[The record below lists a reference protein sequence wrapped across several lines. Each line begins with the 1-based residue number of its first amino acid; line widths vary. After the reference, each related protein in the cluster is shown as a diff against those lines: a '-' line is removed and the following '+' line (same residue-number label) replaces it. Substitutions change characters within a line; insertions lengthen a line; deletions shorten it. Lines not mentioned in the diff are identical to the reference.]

1 LERYLVFGLTL
12 ALCVVAEPLGAAGR
26 HENETLPTQPAQTV
40 VIQDQGGFASAISRV
55 AEVVMPTVVH
65 IEITGA
71 APRQAP
77 TMGFPRQNG
86 LPQSSQPLRALGSGI
101 IVSED
106 GYIVTNNHVVE
117 NAQEIEV
124 QLYGGER
131 RTAKLVG
138 TDPGT
143 DLAVVKIE
151 PPANLSYAV
160 LGDSD
165 ALKVGEWVIA
175 VGSPRGLDWT
185 VTAGIVSAKHR
196 RDIGA
201 LGPMGF
207 EDFIQTDTAINP
219 GNSGGPLINLKGEV
233 VGINSLILSA
243 SQGSEG
249 LGFAIPANM
258 AKGIVQT
265 LIRDGKVVR
274 GDLGLSVQDLTPELA
289 RSMKLPEG
297 TTGVIVA
304 AVRQG
309 GPGEQAGISPGD
321 VLFAFG
327 TENIKD
333 ASQFRY
339 DVAGAIPGKEVT
351 VTVLR
356 DGKRVELAAHVA
368 DLSAAQKELAAHAGE
383 AALGM
388 ALERMPADV
397 AKKLG
402 LRRATGLVV
411 SEVLQG
417 SPAAQAG
424 IISGDVIFRIANV
437 ELTDPK
443 QFNDLVTAATKEN
456 AQAIPLLVLD
466 ASTGQAGYLMVP
478 LQ

>member
-1 LERYLVFGLTL
+1 MRANVFSGVALVLCL
-12 ALCVVAEPLGAAGR
+12 AGARLMAAGLR
-26 HENETLPTQPAQTV
+26 ENEQLATRPLQTI

-55 AEVVMPTVVH
+55 AEAVMPAVVH

-77 TMGFPRQNG
+77 SLGYPSQNS
-86 LPQSSQPLRALGSGI
+86 LPQASQPVRALGSGI
-101 IVSED
+101 IVSAE

-117 NAQEIEV
+117 GAQDIQV
-124 QLYGGER
+124 HLYGGEQR
-131 RTAKLVG
+131 KATLVG

-143 DLAVVKIE
+143 DLAVVKID
-151 PPANLSYAV
+151 PPPGLTYAV

-196 RDIGA
+196 TDIGA

-233 VGINSLILSA
+233 VGVNSLILSA

-265 LIRDGKVVR
+265 LIRDGKIVR
-274 GDLGLSVQDLTPELA
+274 GDVGVVVQDLTPDLA
-289 RSMKLPEG
+289 RSLKVPEG
-297 TTGVIVA
+297 STGVVVA
-304 AVRQG
+304 GVRQG
-309 GPGEQAGISPGD
+309 GPAEQAGITPGD
-321 VLFAFG
+321 VVLAFG
-327 TENIKD
+327 QETIKD
-333 ASQFRY
+333 ASQLRF
-339 DVAGAIPGKEVT
+339 DVAAAAPGKQVT
-351 VTVLR
+351 VTIIR
-356 DGKRVELAAHVA
+356 AGKKMELPVRVA
-368 DLSAAQKELAAHAGE
+368 DLSAAEKELAAHAGE
-383 AALGM
+383 LALGL
-388 ALERMPADV
+388 ALGKMTADT

-402 LRRATGLVV
+402 LRAPTGLVV
-411 SEVLQG
+411 TDVAQG

-424 IISGDVIFRIANV
+424 ITAGDVIFRIANV

-443 QFNDLVTAATKEN
+443 QFNDLVAQAAKDSAQGVPLLLLDAAT
-456 AQAIPLLVLD
+456 
-466 ASTGQAGYLMVP
+466 GRAGYVMVP